1 MVSFILK
8 LALSTRL
15 QRHLLITRSQVRV
28 LRVQKLT
35 IGSLSKC
42 RSKCVFETRTATGS
56 ELFSLLPCLHTTTF
70 ISLSIFALLE
80 ALSLKIWERPLSWR
94 AKYSLPV
101 AVRVSK
107 TGVLKL
113 PNRGFARQPCCMAG
127 TMKMFCITNWG

>member
-42 RSKCVFETRTATGS
+42 VFEMRTATGS
-56 ELFSLLPCLHTTTF
+56 ELFSLLTCLHTTTF

-101 AVRVSK
+101 AFRVSK

-127 TMKMFCITNWG
+127 TMKMFRIRNWG